1 MDYYKILGLS
11 TSATLDQIK
20 KFRKRGVREVP
31 KISILEVG
39 PRDGLQSEPEILPT
53 EVKKEF
59 ITRTIDAGIKQ
70 IEVTSFV
77 HPKKVPQMADAEKL
91 VESLPE
97 NDDVTYIGLIM
108 NQRGFERARDCGI
121 DEVGMVIVST
131 DTYNMKNQNVVTQ
144 ESIDNWLS
152 IAAEAKSAGI
162 RTSVVIACSFG
173 CPYEGEIDPEHIAS
187 IAEQVL
193 KGKPDVL
200 GLADSVGVAV
210 PSQIKKT
217 FSLIKELAPSIP
229 LRTHLHNTR
238 NTGLA
243 NAAAAVEAG
252 VSIID
257 ASTGGIGGCPFAPRA
272 TGNIPT
278 DDLLYMLDRSGVE
291 TGVDLRQVVKTTD
304 WLEEQLGRAVPAMVP
319 KAGIFP
325 ENAEINMQ

>member
-1 MDYYKILGLS
+1 MSK
-11 TSATLDQIK
+11 
-20 KFRKRGVREVP
+20 V
-31 KISILEVG
+31 SILEVG

-53 EVKKEF
+53 EIKKEF
-59 ITRTIDAGIKQ
+59 ITRTINAGIKN

-97 NDDVTYIGLIM
+97 RDDVTYIGLIM

-144 ESIDNWLS
+144 QSIDNWLD
-152 IAAEAKSAGI
+152 IASSAKSAGI

-173 CPYEGEIDPEHIAS
+173 CPYEGEVDPEHIAS
-187 IAEQVL
+187 IAEQIL
-193 KGKPDVL
+193 KGEPDVI

-210 PSQIKKT
+210 PNQVKT
-217 FSLIKELAPSIP
+217 TFALIKDLAPTIP

-252 VSIID
+252 VTIID
-257 ASTGGIGGCPFAPRA
+257 ASTGGIGGCPFAPKA

-278 DDLLYMLDRSGVE
+278 DDLLYMLDRSGIE
-291 TGVDLRQVVKTTD
+291 TGVNLKEIVKTTD
-304 WLEEQLGRAVPAMVP
+304 WLENQLGRSVPAMVP

>member
-1 MDYYKILGLS
+1 MY
-11 TSATLDQIK
+11 TLDLIK
-20 KFRKRGVREVP
+20 KSEKKGVREVS

-91 VESLPE
+91 VESLPN

-173 CPYEGEIDPEHIAS
+173 CPYEGEVDPEHIAS

-193 KGKPDVL
+193 EGEPDVL

-210 PSQIKKT
+210 PSQIKRT
-217 FSLIKELAPSIP
+217 FSLIKEIAPSIP

-291 TGVDLRQVVKTTD
+291 TGVDLREVVKTTD
-304 WLEEQLGRAVPAMVP
+304 WLEEQLGRAVPTMVP

>member
-1 MDYYKILGLS
+1 MS
-11 TSATLDQIK
+11 
-20 KFRKRGVREVP
+20 

-59 ITRTIDAGIKQ
+59 ITRTINAGIKQ

-193 KGKPDVL
+193 EGKPDVL

-210 PSQIKKT
+210 PSQIKRT
-217 FSLIKELAPSIP
+217 FSLVKELAPSIP

-257 ASTGGIGGCPFAPRA
+257 ASTGGIGGGPFAPRA

-278 DDLLYMLDRSGVE
+278 DDLLYMLDRSGIE

>member
-1 MDYYKILGLS
+1 MY
-11 TSATLDQIK
+11 TLDLIK
-20 KFRKRGVREVP
+20 KSEKRGVREVS

-97 NDDVTYIGLIM
+97 NNDVTYIGLIM

-304 WLEEQLGRAVPAMVP
+304 WLEEQLGRSVPAMVP

>member
-1 MDYYKILGLS
+1 M
-11 TSATLDQIK
+11 
-20 KFRKRGVREVP
+20 
-31 KISILEVG
+31 G

-53 EVKKEF
+53 EIKKEF
-59 ITRTIDAGIKQ
+59 ITRTINAGIKN

-97 NDDVTYIGLIM
+97 RDDVTYIGLIM

-144 ESIDNWLS
+144 QSIDNWLD
-152 IAAEAKSAGI
+152 IASSAKSAGI

-173 CPYEGEIDPEHIAS
+173 CPYEGEVDPEHIAS
-187 IAEQVL
+187 IAEQIL
-193 KGKPDVL
+193 KGEPDVI

-210 PSQIKKT
+210 PNQIKTT
-217 FSLIKELAPSIP
+217 FALIKDLAPTIP

-252 VSIID
+252 VTIID
-257 ASTGGIGGCPFAPRA
+257 ASTGGIGGCPFAPKA

-278 DDLLYMLDRSGVE
+278 DDLLYMLDRSGIE
-291 TGVDLRQVVKTTD
+291 TGVNLKEIVKTTD
-304 WLEEQLGRAVPAMVP
+304 WLENQLGRSVPAMVP

-325 ENAEINMQ
+325 ENAEINTQ

>member
-1 MDYYKILGLS
+1 M
-11 TSATLDQIK
+11 
-20 KFRKRGVREVP
+20 
-31 KISILEVG
+31 G

-53 EVKKEF
+53 EIKKEF
-59 ITRTIDAGIKQ
+59 ITRTINAGIKN

-97 NDDVTYIGLIM
+97 RDDVTYIGLIM

-144 ESIDNWLS
+144 QSIDNWLD
-152 IAAEAKSAGI
+152 IASSAKSAGI

-173 CPYEGEIDPEHIAS
+173 CPYEGEVDPEHIAS
-187 IAEQVL
+187 IAEQIL
-193 KGKPDVL
+193 KGEPDVI

-210 PSQIKKT
+210 PNQIKTT
-217 FSLIKELAPSIP
+217 FALIKDLAPTIP

-252 VSIID
+252 VTIID
-257 ASTGGIGGCPFAPRA
+257 ASTGGIGGCPFAPKA

-278 DDLLYMLDRSGVE
+278 DDLLYMLDRSGIE
-291 TGVDLRQVVKTTD
+291 TGVNLKEIVKTTD
-304 WLEEQLGRAVPAMVP
+304 WLENQLGRSVPAMVP

>member
-1 MDYYKILGLS
+1 MS
-11 TSATLDQIK
+11 
-20 KFRKRGVREVP
+20 

-97 NDDVTYIGLIM
+97 NNDVTYIGLIM

-304 WLEEQLGRAVPAMVP
+304 WLEEQLGRSVPAMVP

>member
-1 MDYYKILGLS
+1 MSK
-11 TSATLDQIK
+11 
-20 KFRKRGVREVP
+20 V
-31 KISILEVG
+31 SILEVG

-53 EVKKEF
+53 EIKKEF
-59 ITRTIDAGIKQ
+59 ITRTINAGIKN

-91 VESLPE
+91 VESLPDR
-97 NDDVTYIGLIM
+97 DDVTYIGLIM

-131 DTYNMKNQNVVTQ
+131 DTYNMKNQNVITQ
-144 ESIDNWLS
+144 QSIDNWLD
-152 IAAEAKSAGI
+152 IASSAKSAGI

-173 CPYEGEIDPEHIAS
+173 CPYEGEVDPEHIAS
-187 IAEQVL
+187 IAEQIL
-193 KGKPDVL
+193 KGEPDVL

-210 PSQIKKT
+210 PNQIKTT
-217 FSLIKELAPSIP
+217 FSLIKELAPTIP

-243 NAAAAVEAG
+243 NAAAAVEVG

-257 ASTGGIGGCPFAPRA
+257 ASTGGIGGCPFAPKA

-278 DDLLYMLDRSGVE
+278 DDLLYMLDRSGIE
-291 TGVDLRQVVKTTD
+291 TGVNLKEIVKTTN
-304 WLEEQLGRAVPAMVP
+304 WLENQLGRSVPAMVP

>member
-1 MDYYKILGLS
+1 VSK
-11 TSATLDQIK
+11 
-20 KFRKRGVREVP
+20 V
-31 KISILEVG
+31 SILEVG

-53 EVKKEF
+53 EIKKEF
-59 ITRTIDAGIKQ
+59 ITRTINAGIKN

-91 VESLPE
+91 VESLPDR
-97 NDDVTYIGLIM
+97 DDVTYIGLVM

-144 ESIDNWLS
+144 QSIDNWLD
-152 IAAEAKSAGI
+152 IASSAKSAGI

-173 CPYEGEIDPEHIAS
+173 CPYEGEVDPEHVAS
-187 IAEQVL
+187 IAEQIL
-193 KGKPDVL
+193 KGKPDVI

-210 PSQIKKT
+210 PNQVKT
-217 FSLIKELAPSIP
+217 TFALIKDLAPTIP

-252 VSIID
+252 VTIID
-257 ASTGGIGGCPFAPRA
+257 ASTGGIGGCPFAPKA

-278 DDLLYMLDRSGVE
+278 DDLLYMLDRSGIE
-291 TGVDLRQVVKTTD
+291 TGVNLKEIVKTTD
-304 WLEEQLGRAVPAMVP
+304 WLENQLGRSVPAMVP

-325 ENAEINMQ
+325 ENAEINTQ

>member
-1 MDYYKILGLS
+1 MS
-11 TSATLDQIK
+11 
-20 KFRKRGVREVP
+20 

-97 NDDVTYIGLIM
+97 NDEVTYIGLIM

-131 DTYNMKNQNVVTQ
+131 DSYNMKNQNVVTQ

-187 IAEQVL
+187 IAEQIL

-210 PSQIKKT
+210 PSQIKET
-217 FSLIKELAPSIP
+217 FSLVKELAPSIP

-278 DDLLYMLDRSGVE
+278 DDLLYMLDRSGIE

>member
-1 MDYYKILGLS
+1 MY
-11 TSATLDQIK
+11 TLDLIK
-20 KFRKRGVREVP
+20 KSEKRGVREVS

-304 WLEEQLGRAVPAMVP
+304 WLEEQLGRSVPAMVP

>member
-1 MDYYKILGLS
+1 MS
-11 TSATLDQIK
+11 
-20 KFRKRGVREVP
+20 

-59 ITRTIDAGIKQ
+59 ITRTINAGIKQ

-193 KGKPDVL
+193 EGKPDVL

-210 PSQIKKT
+210 PSQIKRT
-217 FSLIKELAPSIP
+217 FSLVKELAPSIP

-278 DDLLYMLDRSGVE
+278 DDLLYMLDRSGIE
-291 TGVDLRQVVKTTD
+291 TGVDLRQVVKTAD

>member
-1 MDYYKILGLS
+1 MSK
-11 TSATLDQIK
+11 
-20 KFRKRGVREVP
+20 V
-31 KISILEVG
+31 SILEVG

-53 EVKKEF
+53 EIKKEF
-59 ITRTIDAGIKQ
+59 ITRTINAGIKN

-91 VESLPE
+91 VESLPDR
-97 NDDVTYIGLIM
+97 DDVTYIGLIM

-131 DTYNMKNQNVVTQ
+131 DTYNMKNQNVITQ
-144 ESIDNWLS
+144 QSIDNWLE
-152 IAAEAKSAGI
+152 IASSAKSAGI

-173 CPYEGEIDPEHIAS
+173 CPYEGEVDPEHIAS
-187 IAEQVL
+187 IAEQIL
-193 KGKPDVL
+193 KGEPDVL

-210 PSQIKKT
+210 PNQIKTT
-217 FSLIKELAPSIP
+217 FSLIKDLAPTIP

-257 ASTGGIGGCPFAPRA
+257 ASTGGIGGCPFAPKA

-278 DDLLYMLDRSGVE
+278 DDLLYMLDRSGIE
-291 TGVDLRQVVKTTD
+291 TGVNLKEIVKTTN
-304 WLEEQLGRAVPAMVP
+304 WLENQLGRSVPAMVP

>member
-1 MDYYKILGLS
+1 MSK
-11 TSATLDQIK
+11 
-20 KFRKRGVREVP
+20 V
-31 KISILEVG
+31 SILEVG

-59 ITRTIDAGIKQ
+59 ITRTINAGIKN

-91 VESLPE
+91 VESLPDR
-97 NDDVTYIGLIM
+97 DDVNYIGLIM

-144 ESIDNWLS
+144 QSIDNWLD
-152 IAAEAKSAGI
+152 IASSAKSAGI

-173 CPYEGEIDPEHIAS
+173 CPYEGEVDPEHIAS
-187 IAEQVL
+187 IAEQIL
-193 KGKPDVL
+193 KGEPDVI

-210 PSQIKKT
+210 PNQVKKT
-217 FSLIKELAPSIP
+217 FALIKDLAPTIP

-257 ASTGGIGGCPFAPRA
+257 ASTGGIGGCPFAPKA

-278 DDLLYMLDRSGVE
+278 DDLLYMLDRSGIE
-291 TGVDLRQVVKTTD
+291 TGVNLKEIVKTTD
-304 WLEEQLGRAVPAMVP
+304 WLETQLGRPVPAMVP

-325 ENAEINMQ
+325 ENAEINIQ

>member
-1 MDYYKILGLS
+1 M
-11 TSATLDQIK
+11 
-20 KFRKRGVREVP
+20 P

>member
-1 MDYYKILGLS
+1 M
-11 TSATLDQIK
+11 
-20 KFRKRGVREVP
+20 GVLNVS

-53 EVKKEF
+53 EIKKEF
-59 ITRTIDAGIKQ
+59 ITRTINAGIKN

-91 VESLPE
+91 VESLPDR
-97 NDDVTYIGLIM
+97 DDVTYIGLIM

-144 ESIDNWLS
+144 QSIDNWLD
-152 IAAEAKSAGI
+152 IASSAKSAGI

-173 CPYEGEIDPEHIAS
+173 CPYEGEVDPEHVAS
-187 IAEQVL
+187 IAEQIL
-193 KGKPDVL
+193 KGEPDVI

-210 PSQIKKT
+210 PNQVKT
-217 FSLIKELAPSIP
+217 TFALIKDLAPTIP

-252 VSIID
+252 VTIID
-257 ASTGGIGGCPFAPRA
+257 ASTGGIGGCPFAPKA

-278 DDLLYMLDRSGVE
+278 DDLLYMLDRSGIE
-291 TGVDLRQVVKTTD
+291 TGVNLKEIVKTTD
-304 WLEEQLGRAVPAMVP
+304 WLENQLGRSVPAMVP

-325 ENAEINMQ
+325 ENAEINTQ

>member
-1 MDYYKILGLS
+1 MSK
-11 TSATLDQIK
+11 
-20 KFRKRGVREVP
+20 V
-31 KISILEVG
+31 SILEVG

-53 EVKKEF
+53 EIKKEF
-59 ITRTIDAGIKQ
+59 ITRTINAGIKN

-91 VESLPE
+91 VESLPDR
-97 NDDVTYIGLIM
+97 DDVTYIGLIM

-144 ESIDNWLS
+144 QSIDNWLD
-152 IAAEAKSAGI
+152 IASSAKSAGI

-173 CPYEGEIDPEHIAS
+173 CPYEGEVDPEHVAS
-187 IAEQVL
+187 IAEQIL
-193 KGKPDVL
+193 KGKPDVI

-210 PSQIKKT
+210 PNQVKT
-217 FSLIKELAPSIP
+217 TFALIKDLAPTIP

-252 VSIID
+252 VTIID
-257 ASTGGIGGCPFAPRA
+257 ASTGGIGGCPFAPKA

-278 DDLLYMLDRSGVE
+278 DDLLYMLDRSGIE
-291 TGVDLRQVVKTTD
+291 TGVNLKEIVKTTG
-304 WLEEQLGRAVPAMVP
+304 WLEKHLGRPVPAMVP

>member
-1 MDYYKILGLS
+1 MSK
-11 TSATLDQIK
+11 
-20 KFRKRGVREVP
+20 V
-31 KISILEVG
+31 SILEVG

-53 EVKKEF
+53 EIKKEF
-59 ITRTIDAGIKQ
+59 ITRTINAGIKN

-91 VESLPE
+91 VESLPDR
-97 NDDVTYIGLIM
+97 DDVTYIGLIM

-144 ESIDNWLS
+144 QSIDNWLD
-152 IAAEAKSAGI
+152 IASSAKSAVI

-173 CPYEGEIDPEHIAS
+173 CPYEGEVDPEHIAS
-187 IAEQVL
+187 IAEQIL
-193 KGKPDVL
+193 KGEPDVL

-210 PSQIKKT
+210 PNQIKTT
-217 FSLIKELAPSIP
+217 FSLIKELAPTIP

-243 NAAAAVEAG
+243 NAAAAVEVG

-257 ASTGGIGGCPFAPRA
+257 ASTGGIGGCPFAPKA

-278 DDLLYMLDRSGVE
+278 DDLLYMLDRSGIE
-291 TGVDLRQVVKTTD
+291 TGVNLKEIVKTTN
-304 WLEEQLGRAVPAMVP
+304 WLENQLGRSVPAMVP

>member
-1 MDYYKILGLS
+1 MS
-11 TSATLDQIK
+11 
-20 KFRKRGVREVP
+20 

-59 ITRTIDAGIKQ
+59 ITRTINAGIKQ

-193 KGKPDVL
+193 EGKPDVL

-210 PSQIKKT
+210 PSQIKRT
-217 FSLIKELAPSIP
+217 FSLVKELAPSIP

-278 DDLLYMLDRSGVE
+278 DDLLYMLDRSGI
-291 TGVDLRQVVKTTD
+291 
-304 WLEEQLGRAVPAMVP
+304 QLLLSL
-319 KAGIFP
+319 IH
-325 ENAEINMQ
+325 I

>member
-1 MDYYKILGLS
+1 MS
-11 TSATLDQIK
+11 
-20 KFRKRGVREVP
+20 

-59 ITRTIDAGIKQ
+59 ITRTINAGIKQ

-193 KGKPDVL
+193 EGKPDVL

-210 PSQIKKT
+210 PSQIKRT
-217 FSLIKELAPSIP
+217 FSLVKELAPSIP

-257 ASTGGIGGCPFAPRA
+257 ASTGGIGRCPFAPRA

-278 DDLLYMLDRSGVE
+278 DDLLYMLDRSGIE

>member
-1 MDYYKILGLS
+1 MS
-11 TSATLDQIK
+11 
-20 KFRKRGVREVP
+20 

-59 ITRTIDAGIKQ
+59 ITRTINAGIKQ

-193 KGKPDVL
+193 EGKPDVI
-200 GLADSVGVAV
+200 GLADSVGVAL
-210 PSQIKKT
+210 PSQIKRT
-217 FSLIKELAPSIP
+217 FSLVKELAPSIP

-278 DDLLYMLDRSGVE
+278 DDLLYMLDRSGIE

>member
-1 MDYYKILGLS
+1 
-11 TSATLDQIK
+11 
-20 KFRKRGVREVP
+20 
-31 KISILEVG
+31 
-39 PRDGLQSEPEILPT
+39 
-53 EVKKEF
+53 
-59 ITRTIDAGIKQ
+59 
-70 IEVTSFV
+70 
-77 HPKKVPQMADAEKL
+77 
-91 VESLPE
+91 
-97 NDDVTYIGLIM
+97 M

-144 ESIDNWLS
+144 QSIDNWLD
-152 IAAEAKSAGI
+152 IASSAKSAGI

-173 CPYEGEIDPEHIAS
+173 CPYEGEVDPEHIAS
-187 IAEQVL
+187 IAEQIL
-193 KGKPDVL
+193 KGEPDVI

-210 PSQIKKT
+210 PHQVKT
-217 FSLIKELAPSIP
+217 TFALIKDLAPTIP

-257 ASTGGIGGCPFAPRA
+257 ASTGGIGGCPFAPKA

-278 DDLLYMLDRSGVE
+278 DDLLYMLDRSGIE
-291 TGVDLRQVVKTTD
+291 TGVNLKEIVKTTD
-304 WLEEQLGRAVPAMVP
+304 WLETQLGRPVPAMVP

>member
-1 MDYYKILGLS
+1 VSK
-11 TSATLDQIK
+11 
-20 KFRKRGVREVP
+20 V
-31 KISILEVG
+31 SILEVG

-53 EVKKEF
+53 EIKKEF
-59 ITRTIDAGIKQ
+59 ITRTINAGIKN

-97 NDDVTYIGLIM
+97 RDDVTYIGLIM

-144 ESIDNWLS
+144 QSIDNWLD
-152 IAAEAKSAGI
+152 IASSAKSAGI

-173 CPYEGEIDPEHIAS
+173 CPYEGEVDPEHIAS
-187 IAEQVL
+187 IAEQIL
-193 KGKPDVL
+193 KGEPDVI

-210 PSQIKKT
+210 PNQIKTT
-217 FSLIKELAPSIP
+217 FALIKDLAPTIP

-252 VSIID
+252 VTIID
-257 ASTGGIGGCPFAPRA
+257 ASTGGIGGCPFAPKA

-278 DDLLYMLDRSGVE
+278 DDLLYMLDRSGIE
-291 TGVDLRQVVKTTD
+291 TGVNLKEIVKTTD
-304 WLEEQLGRAVPAMVP
+304 WLENQLGRSVPAMVP

>member
-1 MDYYKILGLS
+1 
-11 TSATLDQIK
+11 
-20 KFRKRGVREVP
+20 VP

>member
-1 MDYYKILGLS
+1 VSK
-11 TSATLDQIK
+11 
-20 KFRKRGVREVP
+20 V
-31 KISILEVG
+31 SILEVG

-53 EVKKEF
+53 EIKKEF
-59 ITRTIDAGIKQ
+59 ITRTINAGIKN

-91 VESLPE
+91 VESLPDR
-97 NDDVTYIGLIM
+97 DDVTYIGLIM

-144 ESIDNWLS
+144 QSIDNWLD
-152 IAAEAKSAGI
+152 IASSAKSAGI

-173 CPYEGEIDPEHIAS
+173 CPYEGEVDPEYIAS
-187 IAEQVL
+187 IAEQIL
-193 KGKPDVL
+193 KGEPDVL

-210 PSQIKKT
+210 PNQIKTT
-217 FSLIKELAPSIP
+217 FSLIKDLAPTIP

-257 ASTGGIGGCPFAPRA
+257 ASTGGIGGCPFAPKA

-278 DDLLYMLDRSGVE
+278 DDLLYMLDRSGIE
-291 TGVDLRQVVKTTD
+291 TGVNLKEIVKTTN
-304 WLEEQLGRAVPAMVP
+304 WLENQLGRSVPAMVP